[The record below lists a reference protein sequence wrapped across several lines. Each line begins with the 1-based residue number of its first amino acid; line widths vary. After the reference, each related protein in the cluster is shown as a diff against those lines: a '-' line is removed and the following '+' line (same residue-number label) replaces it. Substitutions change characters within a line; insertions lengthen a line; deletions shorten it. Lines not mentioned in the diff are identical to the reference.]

1 MFVKK
6 PYAVLLIWLAILV
19 VLAVIVRKT
28 IFKEIIPSNKNVWA
42 FKDYVFYGWAWMSLL
57 IGVFLFIVWGH
68 LKERSQVKTLLSKPD
83 EWSYW
88 EEDYNDSMFD
98 KDVYLDAWKI
108 NSALTDSRY
117 ADTTSII
124 YLVPLLIAIASVG
137 LVVSLKYEV
146 LRTPLLVVQTSLLT
160 YTLISSDNKIGA
172 DNKKITNA
180 KVGYTVTH
188 GALALIPFV
197 LLFI

>member
-28 IFKEIIPSNKNVWA
+28 IFKEIISSKKNVWA

-68 LKERSQVKTLLSKPD
+68 LKERSDVLTILTKPD
-83 EWSYW
+83 YINNEY
-88 EEDYNDSMFD
+88 ENSMFN

-108 NSALTDSRY
+108 NTFLTDARY
-117 ADTTSII
+117 VETTSII

-137 LVVSLKYEV
+137 LVVSLKYKV